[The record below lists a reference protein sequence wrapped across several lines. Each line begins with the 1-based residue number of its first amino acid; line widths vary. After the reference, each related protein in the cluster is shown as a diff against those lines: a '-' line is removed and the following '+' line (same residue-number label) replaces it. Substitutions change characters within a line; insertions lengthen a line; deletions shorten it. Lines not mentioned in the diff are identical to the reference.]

1 MKSFSTQ
8 SIRNVALIGHSGEGK
23 TSLAEAMM
31 FATQAIDRLGRV
43 DDGTSTMDYDDEE
56 IKRKIS
62 ISMSLGYAIHKGT
75 KINLLDVPGF
85 FDFEGEMVAALHAA
99 DSAVVVTSA
108 SGSVTVGTE
117 KALELCTAKKTP
129 AFIFV
134 NAVDKENSDFLGTV
148 RAIMAKYASVVPIEL
163 PIMEGGKMVGSVS
176 VLTGKA
182 FDMSGKEISAPAAL
196 AAEVE
201 EFNGKLME
209 MVAETDEELM
219 MKFFE
224 GEKFSEEEIQK
235 GLHAAIMDDSFI
247 PLMAGNAI
255 SGVANRVSDSIIR
268 LMDRIV
274 DLMPNPEKAH
284 KVKAVKNG
292 EEIEVGVDPSAPFSA
307 QVIKSV
313 VDPYVGKLLIFKVEQ
328 GKLTS
333 GDGVFNTT
341 VGKPEK
347 IGALYVLKGKKQE
360 TVDCLEA
367 GDIGAVAKLV
377 YTNTNDTLAAS
388 DCKLE
393 YEKIEFPSPVIS
405 YAVKAVKDEEKAIQG
420 LIKMQEEDAT
430 FKVEKNIETGDVLI
444 SGLGEAQ
451 LDIMCKRVKA
461 KLGIEITWQ
470 EPRVAYRET
479 IRKSAREEGKHK
491 KQSGGAGQYGDVWI
505 KFEPGAA
512 DGIFEFVD
520 AVVGGAVPRQFIPAV
535 EKGLR
540 EAIKHGTLAGY
551 PMVNLKATLDD
562 GKYHP
567 VDSKEIAFITA
578 AKLAYDA
585 AIPKASPCFLE
596 PIMEAKIT
604 VPDEYLGDILGD
616 MNKRRGR
623 ILGTDMANGKQIIT
637 AEVPQAEMF
646 RYATDLRSM
655 TQGRGRFSMTFVRY
669 EEVPST
675 NNDKII
681 ADAKKREE
689 EAAKK

>member
-1 MKSFSTQ
+1 MKIFDTD

-31 FATQAIDRLGRV
+31 FEAKTIDRLGKV

-62 ISMSLGYAIHKGT
+62 ISLSLGYALYRNT
-75 KINLLDVPGF
+75 KINILDAPGF
-85 FDFEGEMVAALHAA
+85 FDFEGEMIAALHAA

-108 SGSVTVGTE
+108 TGSLTVGTE
-117 KALELCTAKKTP
+117 KALELCQEKKV
-129 AFIFV
+129 AALIFV
-134 NAVDKENSDFLGTV
+134 NAVDKDNSDFMGTA
-148 RAIMAKYASVVPIEL
+148 RAIMAKYKSVIPIEL
-163 PIMEGGKMVGSVS
+163 PIMEGGKMVGCVDVLNNKAYDLKNNEIAVPASVQ
-176 VLTGKA
+176 G
-182 FDMSGKEISAPAAL
+182 D
-196 AAEVE
+196 VE

-209 MVAETDEELM
+209 MIAETDEDLM

-224 GEKFSEEEIQK
+224 GEQFTNDEIQK
-235 GLHAAIMDDSFI
+235 GLHQAIADDIFV
-247 PLMAGNAI
+247 PLVAGNAQT
-255 SGVANRVSDSIIR
+255 SKGVAR
-268 LMDRIV
+268 LMDKLV
-274 DLMPNPEKAH
+274 DLMPHPERAH
-284 KVKAVKNG
+284 KIKAIVGG
-292 EEIEVGVDPSAPFSA
+292 EETLVGVDANAPFSA

-313 VDPYVGKLLIFKVEQ
+313 VDPYVGKLLIFKVLG
-328 GKLTS
+328 GKLSS
-333 GDGVFNTT
+333 GDGVYNAS
-341 VGKPEK
+341 VEKPEK
-347 IGALYVLKGKKQE
+347 IGTLYVLKGKKQE
-360 TVDCLEA
+360 PVDCLNA

-377 YTNTNDTLAAS
+377 YTNTNDTLVSAN
-388 DCKLE
+388 DNKIE
-393 YEKIEFPSPVIS
+393 FEKIEFPSPVIS

-430 FKVEKNIETGDVLI
+430 FKVEKNVETGDVLI

-461 KLGIEITWQ
+461 KLGIDITWQ

-479 IRKSAREEGKHK
+479 IRKTAQAEGKHK
-491 KQSGGAGQYGDVWI
+491 KQSGGAGQYGDVFI
-505 KFEPGAA
+505 KYEPGAA
-512 DGIFEFVD
+512 DGEFEFVD

-540 EAIKHGTLAGY
+540 EAIKHGVLAGY
-551 PMVNLKATLDD
+551 PMVNLKATLYD

-567 VDSKEIAFITA
+567 VDSKEIAFVTA
-578 AKLAYDA
+578 AKLSYADGVA
-585 AIPKASPCFLE
+585 AAGPCFLE
-596 PIMEAKIT
+596 PIVEAKVT

-655 TQGRGRFSMTFVRY
+655 TQGRGKFEMHIVRY
-669 EEVPST
+669 EEVPAM

>member
-1 MKSFSTQ
+1 MKVFDTK
-8 SIRNVALIGHSGEGK
+8 SIRNVALIGHSGEGT
-23 TSLAEAMM
+23 TSLAEAIM
-31 FATQAIDRLGRV
+31 FEAKTITRLGKV
-43 DDGTSTMDYDDEE
+43 DDGSSTMDYDDEE

-62 ISMSLGYAIHKGT
+62 ISLALGYAVYRDV

-85 FDFEGEMVAALHAA
+85 FDFEGEMQSALQAA

-117 KALELCTAKKTP
+117 KALDLCNEKKVP

-134 NAVDKENSDFLGTV
+134 NAVDKDNSDFNGTV
-148 RAIMAKYASVVPIEL
+148 KAIMAKYNMVVPVEL
-163 PIMEGGKMVGSVS
+163 PIMQNGAMVGSVD
-176 VLTGKA
+176 VLSGKA
-182 FDMSGKEISAPAAL
+182 YDLAGKAIDVPAAMQGDIDNY
-196 AAEVE
+196 
-201 EFNGKLME
+201 NGKLME
-209 MVAETDEELM
+209 MIAETDEELM
-219 MKFFE
+219 MKFFD
-224 GEKFSEEEIQK
+224 GEKFTDEEIQK
-235 GLHAAIMDDSFI
+235 GLHVAIADEVFI
-247 PLMAGNAI
+247 PLMAGNALT
-255 SGVANRVSDSIIR
+255 SKGVAR
-268 LMDRIV
+268 LMEKIV
-274 DLMPNPEKAH
+274 DLMPDPSRVHKIKAMVGDEEK
-284 KVKAVKNG
+284 
-292 EEIEVGVDPSAPFSA
+292 EIGVDANAPFSA

-313 VDPYVGKLLIFKVEQ
+313 VDPYVGKLLIFKVIQ

-333 GDGVFNTT
+333 GDSVVNNSQ
-341 VGKPEK
+341 EK
-347 IGALYVLKGKKQE
+347 QEKVGALYVLKGKKQE
-360 TVDCLEA
+360 TVDCLSA

-388 DCKLE
+388 GNKLVF
-393 YEKIEFPSPVIS
+393 EKIEFPTPVIS
-405 YAVKAVKDEEKAIQG
+405 YAVKAAKDEEKAIQG

-461 KLGIEITWQ
+461 KLGIDITWQ

-479 IRKSAREEGKHK
+479 IKKTAQAEGKHK
-491 KQSGGAGQYGDVWI
+491 KQSGGAGQYGDVFI
-505 KFEPGAA
+505 KYEPGAE

-540 EAIKHGTLAGY
+540 EAIKHGVLAGY
-551 PMVNLKATLDD
+551 PMVNLKATLYD

-567 VDSKEIAFITA
+567 VDSKEIAFVTA
-578 AKLAYDA
+578 AKLSYADGIA
-585 AIPKASPCFLE
+585 AAAPCFLE

-655 TQGRGRFSMTFVRY
+655 TQGRGKFEMHLVRY
-669 EEVPST
+669 EEVPAM

-681 ADAKKREE
+681 AEAKARENN
-689 EAAKK
+689 

>member
-1 MKSFSTQ
+1 MKIFDTD

-31 FATQAIDRLGRV
+31 FEAKTIDRLGKV
-43 DDGTSTMDYDDEE
+43 DDGSSTMDYDDEE

-62 ISMSLGYAIHKGT
+62 ISLSLGYALYRNT
-75 KINLLDVPGF
+75 KINILDAPGF
-85 FDFEGEMVAALHAA
+85 FDFEGEMIAALHAA

-108 SGSVTVGTE
+108 SGSLTVGTE
-117 KALELCTAKKTP
+117 KALDLCKEKKV
-129 AFIFV
+129 AALVFV
-134 NAVDKENSDFLGTV
+134 NAVDKDNSDFTGTA
-148 RAIMAKYASVVPIEL
+148 RAIMAKYKSVIPIEL
-163 PIMEGGKMVGSVS
+163 PIMEGGKMVGVVD
-176 VLTGKA
+176 VLNNKA
-182 FDMSGKEISAPAAL
+182 FDLTNKEIAVPASL
-196 AAEVE
+196 QGEVE

-209 MVAETDEELM
+209 LIAETDEELM
-219 MKFFE
+219 MKFFD
-224 GEKFSEEEIQK
+224 GEQFTKEEIQK
-235 GLHAAIMDDSFI
+235 GLHQAIADDIFV
-247 PLMAGNAI
+247 PLVAGNAQT
-255 SGVANRVSDSIIR
+255 SKGVAR
-268 LMDRIV
+268 LMDKLV
-274 DLMPNPEKAH
+274 DLMPHPQRAH
-284 KVKAVKNG
+284 KIKAIVDGK
-292 EEIEVGVDPSAPFSA
+292 ETEVGVDPSAPFSA

-313 VDPYVGKLLIFKVEQ
+313 VDPYVGKLLIFKVLG
-328 GKLTS
+328 GKLSS
-333 GDGVFNTT
+333 GDSVYNAS
-341 VGKPEK
+341 VDKPEK
-347 IGALYVLKGKKQE
+347 IGTLYVLKGKKQE
-360 TVDCLEA
+360 PVDCLNA

-377 YTNTNDTLAAS
+377 YTNTNDTLVS
-388 DCKLE
+388 SPDNKIE
-393 YEKIEFPSPVIS
+393 FEKIEFPKPVIS
-405 YAVKAVKDEEKAIQG
+405 YAVKALKDEEKAIQG

-430 FKVEKNIETGDVLI
+430 FKVEKNVETGDVLI

-461 KLGIEITWQ
+461 KLGIDISWQ

-479 IRKSAREEGKHK
+479 IRKTAQAEGKHK
-491 KQSGGAGQYGDVWI
+491 KQSGGAGQYGDVFI

-512 DGIFEFVD
+512 DGEFEFVD

-540 EAIKHGTLAGY
+540 EAIKHGVLAGY
-551 PMVNLKATLDD
+551 PLVNLKATLYD

-567 VDSKEIAFITA
+567 VDSKEIAFVTA
-578 AKLAYDA
+578 AKLSYADGIA
-585 AIPKASPCFLE
+585 AAGPCFLE
-596 PIMEAKIT
+596 PIVEAKVI

-655 TQGRGRFSMTFVRY
+655 TQGRGRFEMHVVRY
-669 EEVPST
+669 EEVPAM

-689 EAAKK
+689 EANKK

>member
-1 MKSFSTQ
+1 MKTFDTD

-23 TSLAEAMM
+23 TSLAEAIM
-31 FATQAIDRLGRV
+31 FEAKTISRLGKV
-43 DDGTSTMDYDDEE
+43 DDGSSTMDYDDEE

-62 ISMSLGYAIHKGT
+62 ISLALGYAVYRDV
-75 KINLLDVPGF
+75 KINILDVPGF
-85 FDFEGEMVAALHAA
+85 FDFEGEMQSALQAA

-117 KALELCTAKKTP
+117 KSLDLCREKKIPT
-129 AFIFV
+129 FIFV
-134 NAVDKENSDFLGTV
+134 NAVDKDNSDFNGTV
-148 RAIMAKYASVVPIEL
+148 KAIMDKYNNVVPVEL
-163 PIMEGGKMVGSVS
+163 PIMQNGAMVGSVD
-176 VLTGKA
+176 VITGKA
-182 FDMSGKEISAPAAL
+182 YDLAGKVIDAPASLKADVDEYN
-196 AAEVE
+196 A
-201 EFNGKLME
+201 KLME
-209 MVAETDEELM
+209 MIAETDEDLM
-219 MKFFE
+219 MKFFDAE
-224 GEKFSEEEIQK
+224 PFTDEEIQK
-235 GLHAAIMDDSFI
+235 GLHVAIADEVFI
-247 PLMAGNAI
+247 PLMAGNALT
-255 SGVANRVSDSIIR
+255 SKGVAR
-268 LMDRIV
+268 LMEKIV
-274 DLMPNPEKAH
+274 ELMPPPTRVHKIKAH
-284 KVKAVKNG
+284 AG
-292 EEIEVGVDPSAPFSA
+292 DEIKEIGVDANAPFSA

-313 VDPYVGKLLIFKVEQ
+313 VDPYVGKLLIFKVIQ

-333 GDGVFNTT
+333 GDSVYNNSQD
-341 VGKPEK
+341 KPEK
-347 IGALYVLKGKKQE
+347 VGALYVLKGKKQE
-360 TVDCLEA
+360 TVDCLSA

-388 DCKLE
+388 GNKLV
-393 YEKIEFPSPVIS
+393 YEKIEFPTPVIS

-461 KLGIEITWQ
+461 KLGIDITWQ
-470 EPRVAYRET
+470 EPKVAYRET
-479 IRKSAREEGKHK
+479 IKKTAQAEGKHK
-491 KQSGGAGQYGDVWI
+491 KQSGGAGQYGDVFI
-505 KFEPGAA
+505 KYEPGAE
-512 DGIFEFVD
+512 DGVFEFVD

-540 EAIKHGTLAGY
+540 EAIKHGVLAGY
-551 PMVNLKATLDD
+551 PMVNLKATLYD

-567 VDSKEIAFITA
+567 VDSKEIAFVTA
-578 AKLAYDA
+578 AKLSYADGIA
-585 AIPKASPCFLE
+585 AAAPCFLE

-655 TQGRGRFSMTFVRY
+655 TQGRGKFEMKLARY
-669 EEVPST
+669 EEVPAM

-681 ADAKKREE
+681 AEAKSRE
-689 EAAKK
+689 A

>member
-1 MKSFSTQ
+1 MKIFDTD

-31 FATQAIDRLGRV
+31 FEAKTIDRLGKV
-43 DDGTSTMDYDDEE
+43 DDGSSTMDYDDEE

-62 ISMSLGYAIHKGT
+62 ISLSLGYANYRNT
-75 KINLLDVPGF
+75 KINILDAPGF
-85 FDFEGEMVAALHAA
+85 FDFEGEMIAALHAA

-108 SGSVTVGTE
+108 TGSITVGTE
-117 KALELCTAKKTP
+117 KALELCQEKKV
-129 AFIFV
+129 AALIFV
-134 NAVDKENSDFLGTV
+134 NAVDKDNSDFMGTA
-148 RAIMAKYASVVPIEL
+148 RAIMAKYKSVIPIEL
-163 PIMEGGKMVGSVS
+163 PIMEGGKMTGCVDVIS
-176 VLTGKA
+176 GKA
-182 FDMSGKEISAPAAL
+182 YDLQGKEIPTPANMQGD
-196 AAEVE
+196 VE

-209 MVAETDEELM
+209 MIAETDEELM

-224 GEKFSEEEIQK
+224 GESFTDDEVQK
-235 GLHAAIMDDSFI
+235 GLHVAIADDIFV
-247 PLMAGNAI
+247 PLVAGNAQT
-255 SGVANRVSDSIIR
+255 SKGVKR
-268 LMDRIV
+268 LMDKLV
-274 DLMPNPEKAH
+274 DLMPHPQRAH
-284 KVKAVKNG
+284 KIKAIVSG
-292 EEIEVGVDPSAPFSA
+292 EETLVGVDPSASFCA

-313 VDPYVGKLLIFKVEQ
+313 VDPYVGKLLIFKVLG
-328 GKLTS
+328 GKLSS
-333 GDGVFNTT
+333 GDGVYN
-341 VGKPEK
+341 VNADKPEK
-347 IGALYVLKGKKQE
+347 IGTLYVLKGKKQE
-360 TVDCLEA
+360 AVDCLNA

-377 YTNTNDTLAAS
+377 YTNTNDTLVS
-388 DCKLE
+388 SNDNKIE
-393 YEKIEFPSPVIS
+393 FEKIEFPKPVIS
-405 YAVKAVKDEEKAIQG
+405 YAVKAAKDEEKAIQG

-430 FKVEKNIETGDVLI
+430 FKVEKNVETGDVLI

-461 KLGIEITWQ
+461 KLGIDITWQ

-479 IRKSAREEGKHK
+479 IRKTASAEGKHK
-491 KQSGGAGQYGDVWI
+491 KQSGGAGQYGDVFI
-505 KFEPGAA
+505 KFEPGAE
-512 DGIFEFVD
+512 DGVFEFVD

-540 EAIKHGTLAGY
+540 EAIKHGVLAGY
-551 PMVNLKATLDD
+551 PLYNLKATLYD

-567 VDSKEIAFITA
+567 VDSKEIAFVTA
-578 AKLAYDA
+578 AKLSYADGVA
-585 AIPKASPCFLE
+585 AAGPCFLE
-596 PIMEAKIT
+596 PIVEAKVV

-655 TQGRGRFSMTFVRY
+655 TQGRGRFEMHIVRY
-669 EEVPST
+669 EEVPAM

>member
-1 MKSFSTQ
+1 MKIFDTD

-31 FATQAIDRLGRV
+31 FEAKTIDRLGKV
-43 DDGTSTMDYDDEE
+43 DDGSSTMDYDDEE

-62 ISMSLGYAIHKGT
+62 ISLSLGYAIYRNT
-75 KINLLDVPGF
+75 KINILDAPGF
-85 FDFEGEMVAALHAA
+85 FDFEGEMIAALHAA

-108 SGSVTVGTE
+108 SGSITVGTE
-117 KALELCTAKKTP
+117 KALELCQEKKVS
-129 AFIFV
+129 ALIFV
-134 NAVDKENSDFLGTV
+134 NAVDKDNSDFMGTA
-148 RAIMAKYASVVPIEL
+148 RAIMAKYKSVIPIEL
-163 PIMEGGKMVGSVS
+163 PIMEGGKMVGCVD

-182 FDMSGKEISAPAAL
+182 FDLQGKEISAPANMQAD
-196 AAEVE
+196 VE

-209 MVAETDEELM
+209 MIAETDEELM

-224 GEKFSEEEIQK
+224 GESFTDDEIQK
-235 GLHAAIMDDSFI
+235 GLHQAIADDTFV
-247 PLMAGNAI
+247 PLVAGNAQN
-255 SGVANRVSDSIIR
+255 SKGVKR
-268 LMDRIV
+268 LMDKLV
-274 DLMPNPEKAH
+274 DLMPHPQRAHKIKAH
-284 KVKAVKNG
+284 VNG
-292 EEIEVGVDPSAPFSA
+292 SETQIGVDPTAPFSA

-313 VDPYVGKLLIFKVEQ
+313 VDPYVGKLLIFKVLG
-328 GKLTS
+328 GKLSS
-333 GDGVFNTT
+333 GDGVYN
-341 VGKPEK
+341 VSCDKPEK
-347 IGALYVLKGKKQE
+347 IGTLYVLKGKKQE
-360 TVDCLEA
+360 AVDCLNA

-377 YTNTNDTLAAS
+377 YTNTNDTLVS
-388 DCKLE
+388 SNDNKIE
-393 YEKIEFPSPVIS
+393 FEKIEFPKPVIS

-430 FKVEKNIETGDVLI
+430 FKVEKNVETGDVLI

-461 KLGIEITWQ
+461 KLGIDITWQ

-479 IRKSAREEGKHK
+479 IRKTASAEGKHK
-491 KQSGGAGQYGDVWI
+491 KQSGGAGQYGDVFI
-505 KFEPGAA
+505 KFEPGAE
-512 DGIFEFVD
+512 DGVFEFVD

-540 EAIKHGTLAGY
+540 EAIKHGVLAGY
-551 PMVNLKATLDD
+551 PLYNLKATLYD

-567 VDSKEIAFITA
+567 VDSKEIAFVTA
-578 AKLAYDA
+578 AKLSYADGVA
-585 AIPKASPCFLE
+585 AAGPCFLE
-596 PIMEAKIT
+596 PIVEAKVI
-604 VPDEYLGDILGD
+604 VPDDYLGDILGD

-655 TQGRGRFSMTFVRY
+655 TQGRGKFEMHVVRY
-669 EEVPST
+669 EEVPAM

>member
-1 MKSFSTQ
+1 MKIFDTD

-31 FATQAIDRLGRV
+31 FEAKTIDRLGKV
-43 DDGTSTMDYDDEE
+43 DDGSSTMDYDDEE

-62 ISMSLGYAIHKGT
+62 ISLSLGYANYRNT
-75 KINLLDVPGF
+75 KINILDAPGF
-85 FDFEGEMVAALHAA
+85 FDFEGEMIAALHAA

-108 SGSVTVGTE
+108 TGSITVGTE
-117 KALELCTAKKTP
+117 KALELCQEKKV
-129 AFIFV
+129 AALIFV
-134 NAVDKENSDFLGTV
+134 NAVDKDNSDFMGTA
-148 RAIMAKYASVVPIEL
+148 RAIMAKYKSVIPIEL
-163 PIMEGGKMVGSVS
+163 PIMEGGKMTGCVDVIS
-176 VLTGKA
+176 GKA
-182 FDMSGKEISAPAAL
+182 YDLQGKEIPTPANMQGD
-196 AAEVE
+196 VE

-209 MVAETDEELM
+209 MIAETDEELM

-224 GEKFSEEEIQK
+224 GESFTDDEVQK
-235 GLHAAIMDDSFI
+235 GLHVAIADDIFV
-247 PLMAGNAI
+247 PLVAGNAQT
-255 SGVANRVSDSIIR
+255 SKGVKR
-268 LMDRIV
+268 LMDKLV
-274 DLMPNPEKAH
+274 DLMPHPQRAH
-284 KVKAVKNG
+284 KIKAIVSG
-292 EEIEVGVDPSAPFSA
+292 EETLVGVDPSAPFCA

-313 VDPYVGKLLIFKVEQ
+313 VDPYVGKLLIFKVLG
-328 GKLTS
+328 GKLSS
-333 GDGVFNTT
+333 GDGVYN
-341 VGKPEK
+341 VNADKPEK
-347 IGALYVLKGKKQE
+347 IGTLYVLKGKKQE
-360 TVDCLEA
+360 AVDCLNA

-377 YTNTNDTLAAS
+377 YTNTNDTLVS
-388 DCKLE
+388 SNDNKIE
-393 YEKIEFPSPVIS
+393 FEKIEFPKPVIS
-405 YAVKAVKDEEKAIQG
+405 YAVKAAKDEEKAIQG

-430 FKVEKNIETGDVLI
+430 FKVEKNVETGDVLI

-461 KLGIEITWQ
+461 KLGIDITWQ

-479 IRKSAREEGKHK
+479 IRKTASAEGKHK
-491 KQSGGAGQYGDVWI
+491 KQSGGAGQYGDVFI
-505 KFEPGAA
+505 KFEPGAE
-512 DGIFEFVD
+512 DGVFEFVD

-540 EAIKHGTLAGY
+540 EAIKHGVLAGY
-551 PMVNLKATLDD
+551 PLYNLKATLYD

-567 VDSKEIAFITA
+567 VDSKEIAFVTA
-578 AKLAYDA
+578 AKLSYADGVA
-585 AIPKASPCFLE
+585 AAGPCFLE
-596 PIMEAKIT
+596 PIVEAKVV

-655 TQGRGRFSMTFVRY
+655 TQGRGRFEMHIVRY
-669 EEVPST
+669 EEVPAM

>member
-1 MKSFSTQ
+1 MRNFKTDF
-8 SIRNVALIGHSGEGK
+8 IRNVALIGHSGEGK
-23 TSLAEAMM
+23 TTLAEALM
-31 FATQAIDRLGRV
+31 FETKCIDRFGKV

-62 ISMSLGYAIHKGT
+62 ISMSLGYALYRDC
-75 KINLLDVPGF
+75 KINILDIPGF

-108 SGSVTVGTE
+108 TGTLTVGTE
-117 KALELCTAKKTP
+117 KALDMCAEKKT
-129 AFIFV
+129 AALIFV
-134 NAVDKENSDFLGTV
+134 NAVDKENSDFFGTV
-148 RAIMAKYASVVPIEL
+148 DAIMGKYKSVVPIEL
-163 PIMEGGKMVGSVS
+163 PIMEGGKMVGSVD
-176 VLTGKA
+176 VLSSKA
-182 FDMSGKEISAPAAL
+182 FDLNGKEIATPANL
-196 AAEVE
+196 TSKLE
-201 EFNGKLME
+201 EYNSKLME
-209 MVAETDEELM
+209 MIAETDEELM
-219 MKFFE
+219 MKFFD
-224 GEKFSEEEIQK
+224 GEAFTEEEIQK
-235 GLHAAIMDDSFI
+235 GLHVAIADDIFI
-247 PLMAGNAI
+247 PLVAGNAQT
-255 SGVANRVSDSIIR
+255 SKGVKR
-268 LMDRIV
+268 LLDKLV
-274 DLMPNPEKAH
+274 DLMPHPERAH
-284 KVKAVKNG
+284 KTPATLNG
-292 EEIEVGVDPSAPFSA
+292 EHIEVAVDASKPFSA

-313 VDPYVGKLLIFKVEQ
+313 VDPYVGKLLIFKVIT

-333 GDGVFNTT
+333 GDTVNNNT
-341 VGKPEK
+341 VEKPEK
-347 IGALYVLKGKKQE
+347 IGSIYVLKGKKQE
-360 TVDCLEA
+360 TVDSLEA
-367 GDIGAVAKLV
+367 GDIGALAKLS
-377 YTNTNDTLAAS
+377 YTNTNDTLAS
-388 DCKLE
+388 PDNKVV
-393 YEKIEFPSPVIS
+393 YDTIEFPAPVIS
-405 YAVKAVKDEEKAIQG
+405 YAVKAAKDEEKAIQG

-461 KLGIEITWQ
+461 KLGIDISWQ

-479 IRKSAREEGKHK
+479 IRKTASAEGKHK
-491 KQSGGAGQYGDVWI
+491 KQSGGAGQYGDVFI

-512 DGIFEFVD
+512 DGEFEFVD

-540 EAIKHGTLAGY
+540 EAIKHGVLAGY
-551 PMVNLKATLDD
+551 PMVNLKATLYD

-567 VDSKEIAFITA
+567 VDSKEVAFVTA
-578 AKLAYDA
+578 AKLSYADGVA
-585 AIPKASPCFLE
+585 AAGPCFLE

-604 VPDEYLGDILGD
+604 VPDDYLGDILGD

-623 ILGTDMANGKQIIT
+623 ILGTDSAAGKQVIT

-655 TQGRGRFSMTFVRY
+655 TQGRGKFEMHLVRY
-669 EEVPST
+669 EEVPSS